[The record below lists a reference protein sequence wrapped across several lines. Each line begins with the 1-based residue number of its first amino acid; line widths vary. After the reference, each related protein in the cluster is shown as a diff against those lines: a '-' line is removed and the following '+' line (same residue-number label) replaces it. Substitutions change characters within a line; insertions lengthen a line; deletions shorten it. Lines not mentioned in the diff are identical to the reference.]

1 MQSTMTPAVT
11 GQTLMSVEQ
20 SRAIT
25 EVQGQIFS
33 AKQYPRNEQNVF
45 DRVLVACSRKS
56 FAETALYE
64 YPRGGQSVEGPSIRM
79 AETLGRLWG
88 NLDFG
93 IRELEHRP
101 GESIMMAFCH
111 DLETN
116 VRQTRNFIVKHER
129 ETKNSSTALKS
140 QRDIYENNAN
150 LGARRLRAC
159 ILGVIPADIVEAA
172 VDKVKETLKGNNEPM
187 TARVQKMITAFAEY
201 GVTKEMIETRLT
213 HKIEAMKETELIS
226 LGKIYNSIKDGYKGV
241 EDYFPVAP
249 GAAPLVKDD
258 LPEQQSSTAN
268 TQVKS
273 AKSIKNH
280 APQSKEEAE
289 KKASDQDVATEPANK
304 GEEKE
309 NPFTEQLKAFNR
321 EDVGKEIVA
330 IALKMGIK
338 GTANLT
344 KKIQEKLPG
353 KTLGQ
358 LTNDEMSG
366 VLDWFKIE
374 HAKMAADGPNT

>member
-1 MQSTMTPAVT
+1 MQSTMTPAMM
-11 GQTLMSVEQ
+11 GQTLISVEQ

-33 AKQYPRNEQNVF
+33 AKQYPRDERNVF

-172 VDKVKETLKGNNEPM
+172 VDEVKKTLKGNNEPM
-187 TARVQKMITAFAEY
+187 AARVQKMINAFSEY
-201 GVTKEMIETRLT
+201 GVTKEMIEARLT

-241 EDYFPVAP
+241 EDYFPVTP
-249 GAAPLVKDD
+249 GTAPLAKDD
-258 LPEQQSSTAN
+258 LPEQQAAN
-268 TQVKS
+268 VNNQVKS
-273 AKSIKNH
+273 AKGLKNH

-289 KKASDQDVATEPANK
+289 AKSTNKETQEEASPK
-304 GEEKE
+304 EEKS
-309 NPFTEQLKAFNR
+309 NPFTEQLNAFNR
-321 EDVGKEIVA
+321 EDVGKEIVQV
-330 IALKMGIK
+330 ALKMGIK

-353 KTLGQ
+353 KNLGQ
-358 LTNDEMSG
+358 LTNEEMSG

-374 HAKMAADGPNT
+374 HAKMSSEGKEA